1 MNEQPLSEPAF
12 LILTALAAGP
22 QHGYAM
28 IDDVRRISDGA
39 VRLHAGTLYAVLD
52 RLRTAGLVVVDREEV
67 VQSRLRRYYRLTD
80 AGAHRLAA
88 ESARL
93 RRHAEAAGQRL
104 RGLGL
109 ALGERRRASV
119 RLAAGGPA

>member
-1 MNEQPLSEPAF
+1 MTDPPLREPAF
-12 LILTALAAGP
+12 LVLTALAAQP

-28 IDDVRRISDGA
+28 IEDVRRISAGQ

-52 RLRTAGLVVVDREEV
+52 RLRTAGLVEVDREEV

-80 AGAHRLAA
+80 QGARRLAVEA
-88 ESARL
+88 ERL

-104 RGLGL
+104 RRLGL
-109 ALGERRRASV
+109 ARI
-119 RLAAGGPA
+119 AGATHEPA